1 MHFEYGSGGINGAK
15 AAVGML
21 QAAGMADVKLNVYDG
36 MGHEACATELD
47 DVLSFL
53 RRAVPG
59 TEERSKL

>member
-1 MHFEYGSGGINGAK
+1 
-15 AAVGML
+15 ML